1 MEQDNRV
8 PLIVG
13 QDNGVPLLLEQGN
26 AVLLLMG
33 KNNSAPVVR
42 GRIKVEHEGKGW
54 GWRHAVTSPWVGNG
68 RWVQEGA
75 PHLNDR
81 GKSRL
86 HEGLLSPPIPR
97 HGALNN

>member
-1 MEQDNRV
+1 M
-8 PLIVG
+8 G
-13 QDNGVPLLLEQGN
+13 QDDGAPLLLEQGN
-26 AVLLLMG
+26 GVLLLMG
-33 KNNSAPVVR
+33 KTNSAPLVR
-42 GRIKVEHEGKGW
+42 GRTEVGHESEGW

-75 PHLNDR
+75 PHLDDR

-86 HEGLLSPPIPR
+86 REGLLSPPIPR